1 MNRAVH
7 FSQGLFSL
15 RGYAIKLFGP
25 AATLG
30 SGFAAP
36 GLYEPLL
43 LQPIKTRVDS
53 SDCDILFRPMNQFLT
68 DCYSVR
74 AIVEPQN
81 R

>member
-1 MNRAVH
+1 MNRPVH
-7 FSQGLFSL
+7 LLQGLFSL

-25 AATLG
+25 AAALG

-43 LQPIKTRVDS
+43 LQPIEARVDS
-53 SDCDILFRPMNQFLT
+53 SDRDILFRPIEQFLT
-68 DCYSVR
+68 DCYSIR